1 MIGVL
6 SAELRDS
13 PVKGR
18 PPSGELRDAVS
29 LPAGKYRAHA
39 VLAGKPVLREETNSD
54 MPGLSTMACWTGTA
68 HLRAL
73 AERVAAQLVSSGVF
87 AAHAQWIRR
96 PL

>member
-18 PPSGELRDAVS
+18 PPSGELQDAVS
-29 LPAGKYRAHA
+29 LP
-39 VLAGKPVLREETNSD
+39 AGKPVLREETNSD